1 MASFATQ
8 HFVFADEQTAEIDL
22 FVKSRPTK
30 ITRSLDFADVEAWY
44 DSSSMLMTAAHAAAA
59 NETAEDTTVT
69 QKPTAVSNHTI
80 SMQILG
86 LEYGYEQKLG
96 GSFSMVFRAGLV
108 PAGIIVIHDY
118 FSSGFAASMKIGANV
133 EPRFYTNFDRRQR
146 LGKSTY
152 KNSADFVA
160 LKIQAALGGVFVSSV
175 SDDGDI
181 SFSSPVEVS
190 LTPMYGIRRVWGK
203 NWFGEFSVGARIGW
217 QIDWYVAPYIQYRI
231 GLAF

>member
-1 MASFATQ
+1 MKRLLTFITFFIVASFATQ

-108 PAGIIVIHDY
+108 PAGIYVFNDY
-118 FSSGFAASMKIGANV
+118 FSFGYNAAMKLGVNV

-160 LKIQAALGGVFVSSV
+160 LKVQTALGNRF
-175 SDDGDI
+175 I
-181 SFSSPVEVS
+181 P
-190 LTPMYGIRRVWGK
+190 RRVWGK